1 MLPIKSLDS
10 LASHLNPSRSLRTR
24 LGLAIAGTALI
35 LSIVAS
41 LIVGHTTS
49 EQVKVN
55 VGQSLTELAYQ
66 MTDKLDRGMFERY
79 RDLQIIST
87 LNAFRSPDTPIL
99 EQRNLLEK
107 LQSTYPDYAW
117 IGFTD
122 TRGVVRASTGKL
134 LEGKNVKERPWFVA
148 GQKAAYVGDVHEA
161 VKLAKLLPNPTG
173 EPLRFV
179 DVAVPVRDLQ
189 GSFRGVLGAHL
200 SWTWAKEVENSLLY
214 PLQERNLE
222 MFVFRQN
229 GELLLSPSGL
239 TTQVTARNLLAS
251 LSSDPQKTNGYAA
264 ETWSDGN
271 THLTGFA
278 LSQGYRDYPGLGWIV
293 LVRQKTEIA
302 FAPVQRL
309 QQQIFGWNLV
319 FGGLFAAIAY
329 LAADRITKPML
340 AIASSA
346 ETICRGDTALKIP
359 VVQGKDET
367 ARLSKSLHRLVST
380 LTQQESALK
389 YSNQQLQ
396 QKLVEIQQ
404 VEERYRQLAEA
415 VPQLIWTLDVDGKVE
430 YVNQQWMAYTGLS
443 LEQTIIHGWDIVHP
457 EDFAYARQ
465 VWLDAQASSTSLEA
479 QYRYRGADNNY
490 RWYLVRALPFKD
502 KQGKVIRWVGTST
515 DIDSQ
520 KRWEVERERILQQ
533 ERTARADAETANRVK
548 DEFLAVLSHEL
559 RTPLNPILGWV
570 KLLQKGK
577 LNEVKTAE
585 ALVTIERNA
594 KLQLELIEE
603 LLDVSRILQ
612 GKLSLNVTSV
622 DLEAT
627 VLAAIDTVN
636 LAAEAKGIEIE
647 TKFVSTAQI
656 TGDASRLQQV
666 FWNLISNAIKFT
678 PANGRVEV
686 QIAEVGNY
694 AHIQV
699 SDTGRG
705 INPEF
710 LPYLFDYFRQEDS
723 STTRKYGGLGLG
735 LAIARNIVE
744 LHGGTISATSMGEGR
759 GAIFT
764 VKLLLSC
771 PIPIASQ
778 NHLTNI

>member
-1 MLPIKSLDS
+1 MRLLAS

-24 LGLAIAGTALI
+24 LGLAIAGTAII

-41 LIVGHTTS
+41 IIVGHTAS

-107 LQSTYPDYAW
+107 LQSTYTDYAW

-134 LEGKNVKERPWFVA
+134 LEGKNVKQRPWFVA

-189 GSFRGVLGAHL
+189 GIFRGVLGAHL
-200 SWTWAKEVENSLLY
+200 SWTWAKEVENSLFY

-239 TTQVTARNLLAS
+239 TTQVTARNVLAS
-251 LSSDPQKTNGYAA
+251 LSSYPQKINGYAV
-264 ETWSDGN
+264 ETWNDGN
-271 THLTGFA
+271 TYLTGFA
-278 LSQGYRDYPGLGWIV
+278 LSQGYRDYPGLDWIV

-302 FAPVQRL
+302 FTPVQRL
-309 QQQIFGWNLV
+309 QKQIFGWNLL

-329 LAADRITKPML
+329 LVADRITKPIL

-346 ETICRGDTALKIP
+346 ETIRQGDTALKIP
-359 VVQGKDET
+359 IVRGKDET

-380 LTQQESALK
+380 LTQQEGALK
-389 YSNQQLQ
+389 NSNQQLQ
-396 QKLVEIQQ
+396 QKLAEIQQ

-415 VPQLIWTLDVDGKVE
+415 LPQLIWTVDATGQVDYINE
-430 YVNQQWMAYTGLS
+430 RWTAYTGLN
-443 LEQTIIHGWDIVHP
+443 LAQTLNYGWQSTVHP
-457 EDFAYARQ
+457 DDLHYAYQ
-465 VWLDAQASSTSLEA
+465 TWLEAQANSIEFEA
-479 QYRYRGADNNY
+479 QYRHRGVDNSY
-490 RWYLVRALPFKD
+490 RWYLVRGLPLKD
-502 KQGKVIRWVGTST
+502 EQGKVVKWLGTST
-515 DIDSQ
+515 DIDKQ
-520 KRWEVERERILQQ
+520 KQWEAERDRLLQQ
-533 ERTARADAETANRVK
+533 EKAARANAESANRVK
-548 DEFLAVLSHEL
+548 DEFLAILSHEL

-570 KLLQKGK
+570 KLLQRGK
-577 LNEVKTAE
+577 LDEVKTAE

-594 KLQLELIEE
+594 KLQLELIED
-603 LLDVSRILQ
+603 LLSVSQILQ
-612 GKLSLNVTSV
+612 GKLNLKTTSV
-622 DLEAT
+622 DLQSI
-627 VLAAIDTVN
+627 VLAAIETVR
-636 LAAEAKGIEIE
+636 LAAEAKHIEIV
-647 TKFVSTAQI
+647 KDFVPVGKV
-656 TGDASRLQQV
+656 TGDPSRLQQV
-666 FWNLISNAIKFT
+666 FWNLVSNAIKFT
-678 PANGRVEV
+678 PENGRVEV
-686 QIAEVGNY
+686 QIVEVDDY
-694 AHIQV
+694 AQIQI
-699 SDTGRG
+699 SDTGKG

-710 LPYLFDYFRQEDS
+710 IPYIFDYFRQEDS
-723 STTRKYGGLGLG
+723 TTTRKYGGLGLG
-735 LAIARNIVE
+735 LAIARNLVE
-744 LHGGTISATSMGEGR
+744 LHGGTISATSLGDGK
-759 GAIFT
+759 GATFT
-764 VKLLLSC
+764 VKLLVEGNFSN
-771 PIPIASQ
+771 S
-778 NHLTNI
+778 